1 LIPWEIQ
8 SINTLPDNFLWEK
21 DKSSI
26 LVVAPGLYCIYF
38 GFYSRKKPTVQLLV
52 NGDPVLSA
60 VNSASYV
67 IHHTSGK
74 MKDVNINRHPAGN
87 ITGLSMLDFLL
98 LPARARLSK
107 FSPIF
112 FIFLR
117 FYLQWRCWKRRVLQF
132 EKIMRI

>member
-1 LIPWEIQ
+1 MLGKLKNGSLIPWEIQ

-74 MKDVNINRHPAGN
+74 MKDVNLTRHPAGN
-87 ITGLSMLDFLL
+87 VTGLTMLDFVL
-98 LPARARLSK
+98 LPARARLSN
-107 FSPIF
+107 F
-112 FIFLR
+112 FNF
-117 FYLQWRCWKRRVLQF
+117 
-132 EKIMRI
+132 